1 LSVKPEPLVRNLTA
15 SDAKFG
21 RRPILRYSALATA
34 AVVYPVFWLINTG
47 SPVLLTIVITLYT
60 ALVMI
65 AGPTVMVVF
74 LSERFDT
81 DVRYTGTSLVYQFA
95 QMLGSGFSPV
105 IAASLL
111 ALAGGGTNIGLA
123 AGFVLVVA
131 FASSV
136 AIWRAPETR
145 DTSLTSVG
153 GRAETVSDPA

>member
-1 LSVKPEPLVRNLTA
+1 MPLLGQICCPLSVKPEPLVRNLTA

-34 AVVYPVFWLINTG
+34 AVVYPVFWLVNTG

-95 QMLGSGFSPV
+95 QMLGSGFS
-105 IAASLL
+105 
-111 ALAGGGTNIGLA
+111 
-123 AGFVLVVA
+123 
-131 FASSV
+131 
-136 AIWRAPETR
+136 R
-145 DTSLTSVG
+145 
-153 GRAETVSDPA
+153 

>member
-1 LSVKPEPLVRNLTA
+1 
-15 SDAKFG
+15 
-21 RRPILRYSALATA
+21 
-34 AVVYPVFWLINTG
+34 
-47 SPVLLTIVITLYT
+47 
-60 ALVMI
+60 M
-65 AGPTVMVVF
+65 
-74 LSERFDT
+74 
-81 DVRYTGTSLVYQFA
+81 
-95 QMLGSGFSPV
+95 